1 MANSEPVVIA
11 SDQSAVPVS
20 LASVPSHAVTNAGT
34 FAVQASEADGAN
46 VTLGAKADAK
56 STATDTTAVSAMSVL
71 KQISAS
77 VQAPPSQAVTNAGTF
92 AVQSTPVTQ
101 ADTFMLGGVNI
112 KEINAVTP
120 LMGNGVTG
128 TGSQRVTIAS
138 DNTPFAIKTDQTTHG
153 TTDLVAAD
161 ITKVAGTAIDTNS
174 GNKSAGTQR
183 VVIAT
188 DQPTVPVSL
197 ASVPSHAVTNA
208 GTFAIQD
215 SEKLADN
222 AAFTDGTT
230 KVMPVGYI
238 YDEVAGTALTENDI
252 GAARMN
258 VNRALVGAIEDGA
271 TRARYATV
279 TASNALKVDGSAV
292 TQPVSIATNTP
303 AGSVAHDGV
312 GTGVNPMLMGGYASA
327 AAPTNVSADGDATRI
342 WLLRSGA
349 QAIQPTFAGVLG
361 VAGNGVAGTGVQR
374 VTLASD
380 STGNLA
386 TIGTSVT
393 PGTSAAHLGK
403 AEDAAHTTGDTGVMS
418 LGVRKTSPTDLS
430 AGASDGDYE
439 PFQVNRDGGLYTV
452 GIAAPTGG
460 WSIATGSI
468 AATKTDI
475 GTANTAGQVVG
486 WYIYNPN
493 ATVAYVQFFNAQASA
508 VTLGTTAPVYSLGI
522 PGGAAANLPPGVGGL
537 THATAISI
545 AVTTTRAGSTGTGST
560 VDYNIWYK
568 Q

>member
-1 MANSEPVVIA
+1 
-11 SDQSAVPVS
+11 
-20 LASVPSHAVTNAGT
+20 
-34 FAVQASEADGAN
+34 
-46 VTLGAKADAK
+46 
-56 STATDTTAVSAMSVL
+56 MSVL

-101 ADTFMLGGVNI
+101 ADTFMLGGVNV

-138 DNTPFAIKTDQTTHG
+138 DNTPFPIKIDQTTPG
-153 TTDLVAAD
+153 TT
-161 ITKVAGTAIDTNS
+161 
-174 GNKSAGTQR
+174 NK
-183 VVIAT
+183 
-188 DQPTVPVSL
+188 VSL
-197 ASVPSHAVTNA
+197 GSDVVHTIIDSATLGTVTVGSHAVTNA

-403 AEDAAHTTGDTGVMS
+403 AEDAAHASGDTGVAI
-418 LGVRKTSPTDLS
+418 LAVRTDTPATTSSTT
-430 AGASDGDYE
+430 GDYDVLHTNAGGQL
-439 PFQVNRDGGLYTV
+439 QVTQYPDTVGGLSYS
-452 GIAAPTGG
+452 
-460 WSIATGSI
+460 WNSIKATATSI
-468 AATKTDI
+468 KAS
-475 GTANTAGQVVG
+475 AGQVYG
-486 WYIYNPN
+486 WYIYNSN
-493 ATVAYVQFFNAQASA
+493 STAVYVQFFNTASGS
-508 VTLGTTAPVYSLGI
+508 VTLGTTTPVYSLGI
-522 PGGAAANLPPGVGGL
+522 P
-537 THATAISI
+537 ATAGANVMVPHGI
-545 AVTTTRAGSTGTGST
+545 AHSTAIVVAATTTATGST
-560 VDYNIWYK
+560 APTNNVDINIFYK
-568 Q
+568 